1 MLPSGEGVKYCS
13 TIPTFELPTLY
24 IQCTAKLFEWEGR
37 GSASRLEMETVKFL
51 SFAVKCPVQSVVELL
66 HYIYL
71 IAVPARLPEVCR
83 GSEDARELV
92 LTR

>member
-1 MLPSGEGVKYCS
+1 MKYCS

-51 SFAVKCPVQSVVELL
+51 SFAVKCPVSSKCRKVATL
-66 HYIYL
+66 YL
-71 IAVPARLPEVCR
+71 PDCSTSQTSR
-83 GSEDARELV
+83 GVSGK
-92 LTR
+92 